1 MIQTSKIIKK
11 IEGKNAVITGGN
23 SNIVLATAKWF
34 VREGIEL

>member
-11 IEGKNAVITGGN
+11 NEGKNAVITGGN
-23 SNIVLATAKWF
+23 SGIGLATAKWF